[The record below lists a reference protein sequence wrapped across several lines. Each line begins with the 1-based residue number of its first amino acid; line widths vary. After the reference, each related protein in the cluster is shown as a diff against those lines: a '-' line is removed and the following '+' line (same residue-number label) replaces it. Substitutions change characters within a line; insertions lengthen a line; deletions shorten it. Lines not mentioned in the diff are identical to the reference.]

1 MGGKTL
7 GFHFH
12 FSSMQD
18 ALFKMFHYCMYL
30 LTTICMLFGSL
41 GQTFARKTLEEVP
54 LCWVKGPHVVRIAEF
69 EVNLGKQ
76 DQKEIR
82 SKFLPKA
89 RKKVWQPKV
98 MGGESPHLVFE

>member
-12 FSSMQD
+12 LSSMQD
-18 ALFKMFHYCMYL
+18 ALFKMFQYCMYL

-54 LCWVKGPHVVRIAEF
+54 QCQVKGPHDVRTTEF
-69 EVNLGKQ
+69 EVNPGKQ

-82 SKFLPKA
+82 LNFLPKS
-89 RKKVWQPKV
+89 RKKVW
-98 MGGESPHLVFE
+98 